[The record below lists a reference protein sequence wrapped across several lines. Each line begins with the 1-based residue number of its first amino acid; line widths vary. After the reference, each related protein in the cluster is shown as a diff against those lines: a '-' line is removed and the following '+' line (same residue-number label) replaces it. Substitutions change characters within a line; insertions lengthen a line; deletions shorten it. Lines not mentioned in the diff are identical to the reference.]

1 MGSLLCSPIGNSF
14 GMLMEAPVGYLL
26 RVSIIYMGEP
36 VGYLLR
42 VSGMS
47 LGAPAGY
54 PLGGSI

>member
-1 MGSLLCSPIGNSF
+1 MGSLLCSPIGNSV

-42 VSGMS
+42 VSEMS
-47 LGAPAGY
+47 LGEP
-54 PLGGSI
+54 S